1 MRPSRKKQAEVRPVD
16 ERLSA
21 MISLG
26 RLPELTQGQSPRA
39 LRREAMEQALRTDV
53 VLCEGQ
59 LRRYFGADEA
69 DLAVFPSRVA
79 PVQPVHGRDYRVSV
93 RFFSLI
99 KDSLRKAP
107 PTLGHFCGT
116 AEMRLS
122 YGACPAAWRIGK
134 TADEKLA
141 ADPDAVY
148 TAPTGNMIAVEYDLG
163 TYSTAKMLGKI
174 GEYFEVYDAVMWGCP
189 SELRIRR
196 LRSRVVSS
204 ADLAHRQKPFGGFT
218 VEWWRGSPQLGLD
231 GR

>member
-1 MRPSRKKQAEVRPVD
+1 MELGPVD

-26 RLPELTQGQSPRA
+26 HLPELTEGHSPRA
-39 LRREAMEQALRTDV
+39 LRRAAMEEALMTDV

-69 DLAVFPSRVA
+69 DLSLFPSRAA

-99 KDSLRKAP
+99 EDTLRKAP

-116 AEMRLS
+116 AEMRLA
-122 YGACPAAWRIGK
+122 YGARPAEWRIGK
-134 TADEKLA
+134 TADERLA

-148 TAPTGNMIAVEYDLG
+148 ATPGGLKVAVEYDLG
-163 TYSTAKMLGKI
+163 TYSGAKMLNKI
-174 GEYFEVYDAVMWGCP
+174 GEYFETYDAVMWGCP

-196 LRSRVVSS
+196 LRARVVSS
-204 ADLAHRQKPFGGFT
+204 EALAHRQKPFGGFT